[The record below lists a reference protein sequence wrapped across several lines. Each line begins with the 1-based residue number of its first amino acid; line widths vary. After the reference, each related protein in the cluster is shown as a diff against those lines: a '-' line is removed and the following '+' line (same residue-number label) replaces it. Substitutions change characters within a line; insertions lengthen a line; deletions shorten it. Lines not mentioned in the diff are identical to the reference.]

1 MTLLYFI
8 LILGVIVFIHE
19 LGHFIFAKKS
29 GIYVYEFSIGMG
41 PRILKWNRKND
52 ETDYCL
58 RLFPIGGFV
67 QMAGEEID
75 DDKSIPKDKK
85 FSVKTFG
92 QKFMT
97 VIAGIMMN
105 FILAIVLLFI
115 VGLINGAPQ
124 NKTTIGVVD
133 PDYPAYTA
141 GLEVGD
147 EILKVNG
154 RNANTNDKL
163 TLQLQVFQGEPITF
177 EVNRDG
183 QIKDITV
190 TPIEETENGEVVYK
204 YGIQIQDDVE
214 HGVLPA
220 LEYAF
225 TKTFSLIHQMLF
237 IVFYLITGQLD
248 LGSLSGPVGIY
259 SVVDSAAASGFLSLL
274 YLTAYISINVG
285 FINFLPIPAFDGGRI
300 LFLIIEKI
308 KGKPVDPKLENTIH
322 TVGFFLL
329 IALMILITYNDVIRL
344 IK

>member
-8 LILGVIVFIHE
+8 IILGIIIFIHE

-29 GIYVYEFSIGMG
+29 GIYVYEFSLGMG
-41 PRILKWNRKND
+41 PRIFKWNRKND

-67 QMAGEEID
+67 QMAGEEIED
-75 DDKSIPKDKK
+75 DENIPKDKK
-85 FSVKTFG
+85 FGAKTFG

-105 FILAIVLLFI
+105 FLLAIVLLFI

-124 NKTTIGVVD
+124 NKTIVGTID
-133 PDYPAYTA
+133 PSMPAYTS
-141 GLEVGD
+141 GLQEGD
-147 EILKVNG
+147 RILKLNG
-154 RNANTNDKL
+154 RNANTYDKL
-163 TLQLQVFQGEPITF
+163 TLQLQVFQGENITLQVERNGLIK
-177 EVNRDG
+177 EVNLQPKEIKIDG
-183 QIKDITV
+183 
-190 TPIEETENGEVVYK
+190 ETTYK
-204 YGIQIQDDVE
+204 YGFQINDEVE
-214 HGVLPA
+214 KGFFPA

-225 TKTFSLIHQMLF
+225 KKTFSLIHQMIF
-237 IVFYLITGQLD
+237 IVFYLITGQLE

-259 SVVDSAAASGFLSLL
+259 NVVGNAAESGFLSLL

-308 KGKPVDPKLENTIH
+308 KGKPVDQKLENTVH
-322 TVGFFLL
+322 TIGFFLL
-329 IALMILITYNDVIRL
+329 MALMLLITYNDIIR
-344 IK
+344 IIS